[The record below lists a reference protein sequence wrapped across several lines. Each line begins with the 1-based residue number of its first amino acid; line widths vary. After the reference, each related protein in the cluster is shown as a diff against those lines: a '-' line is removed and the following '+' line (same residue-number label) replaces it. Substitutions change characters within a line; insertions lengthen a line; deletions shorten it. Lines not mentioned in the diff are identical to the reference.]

1 MLTRAVHVHQ
11 ERGGKMKVLTKRLQV
26 LFPQQ
31 EYHALEHIAR
41 VRHRSVGALIREAV
55 AAQYLKPRRTTR
67 RSRAARIAKM
77 KLPVSGWKE
86 MKAEIVAGA
95 LRKRKR

>member
-1 MLTRAVHVHQ
+1 MLTKVVHVHQ
-11 ERGGKMKVLTKRLQV
+11 PLRGKMKVLTKRLQV